1 MPRLLCFLTLV
12 AALGVPPVT
21 VAQPPP
27 TMPAPA
33 PMPGMAN
40 DDTTFTRGTTAD
52 LAEPSGPERPVFA
65 YFLALVGSAGA
76 LLIVCTPSRKK
87 S

>member
-1 MPRLLCFLTLV
+1 
-12 AALGVPPVT
+12 
-21 VAQPPP
+21 
-27 TMPAPA
+27 
-33 PMPGMAN
+33 MPGMAN